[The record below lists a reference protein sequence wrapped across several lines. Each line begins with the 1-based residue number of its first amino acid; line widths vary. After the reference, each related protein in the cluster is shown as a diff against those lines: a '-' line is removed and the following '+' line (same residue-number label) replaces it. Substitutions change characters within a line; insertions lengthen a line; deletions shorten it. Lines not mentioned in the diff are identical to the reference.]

1 MKISG
6 VSGDVRV
13 RGGSLIVVK
22 MGLGDI
28 DVQNYMCVEKVT
40 HTFENGLHTMELS
53 LSGIKGEFV
62 AS

>member
-1 MKISG
+1 M
-6 VSGDVRV
+6 VR
-13 RGGSLIVVK
+13 